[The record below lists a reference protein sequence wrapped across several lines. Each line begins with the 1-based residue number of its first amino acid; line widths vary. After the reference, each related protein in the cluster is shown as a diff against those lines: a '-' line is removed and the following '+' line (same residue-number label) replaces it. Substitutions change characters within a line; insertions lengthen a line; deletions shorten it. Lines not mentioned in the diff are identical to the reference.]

1 MGFSLQNRTIF
12 FVFVFLSV
20 ITRATEYENTNEF
33 FARTTFY
40 GKSYLYTDS
49 SQNFYSFTS
58 ENKIIFNK
66 FVEMKLTPEFTYLDQ
81 PRFHETNENHFETKE
96 AFLSFNGQKITTRF
110 GFFQMKKEGP
120 DIFDPLDYQQPK
132 SYLDLLHPTK
142 LPLQGV
148 KVEYEVNSYST
159 FEATYI
165 TKNKTPIL
173 PTINSPWL
181 PRDNKIPTQSDSA
194 ILKVP
199 QNVAYRIATN
209 EVDQGAAEHNYILK
223 ARSQTDSFD
232 FILQIAETLSSSPT
246 ITPTLNGTLISTTP
260 IYQIQLDNPVELNV
274 LWKKVKNYG
283 FGITKPLDRIKSLT
297 KFFFNQ
303 AISPDERINSYNLAF
318 EKQFE
323 TVTLI
328 IETSFQSSEGK
339 STATTAA
346 SSNGLFSQA
355 AALGLRYAP
364 TDYFSLILGG
374 FNDFKKGSYYFT
386 INPKVNF
393 TSNLYGELQIDQLGG
408 RKDSLLW
415 YFDQND
421 SISTKLGYLF

>member
-1 MGFSLQNRTIF
+1 M
-12 FVFVFLSV
+12 VFSV
-20 ITRATEYENTNEF
+20 ITQIVFFLFFFSSIAMYGTEYENTNEF

-58 ENKIIFNK
+58 ENKIIFNR

-81 PRFHETNENHFETKE
+81 PRFHQTNESHFEPKE
-96 AFLSFNGQKITTRF
+96 AFLSFNSQKMTTKF

-120 DIFDPLDYQQPK
+120 DIFDPFDYQQPK
-132 SYLDLLHPTK
+132 NYLDLLHPTK

-148 KVEYEVNSYST
+148 KLEYEVNSYST
-159 FEATYI
+159 LEATYI
-165 TKNKTPIL
+165 TQNKTPVL
-173 PTINSPWL
+173 PTINSSWY

-194 ILKVP
+194 ILNVP
-199 QNVAYRIATN
+199 QDVAYKVNSN
-209 EVDQGAAEHNYILK
+209 EPDQGAADHNYIFK
-223 ARSQTDSFD
+223 ARSQTDAFD
-232 FILQIAETLSSSPT
+232 FVLQIAETLSNSPT
-246 ITPTLNGTLISTTP
+246 ITPTLNGTLISTAP
-260 IYQIQLDNPVELNV
+260 IYQIQLDNPIELTV

-283 FGITKPLDRIKSLT
+283 FGITKPLNRIKTLA

-303 AISPDERINSYNLAF
+303 SISPDERINSYNFAI

-323 TVTLI
+323 TLTLI
-328 IETSFQSSEGK
+328 LETSAQSSEGK
-339 STATTAA
+339 STATNAA

-364 TDYFSLILGG
+364 TDYFSLVVGG

-386 INPKVNF
+386 VNPKVNF
-393 TSNLYGELQIDQLGG
+393 TSNFYGEFQIDQIGG

-415 YFDQND
+415 YFDRND
-421 SISTKLGYLF
+421 SVSTKLGYLF